1 MALELGVRVFIWSAV
16 LLGSVAAAALVQ
28 AQDLSRALA
37 NAYAVNPEL
46 NAGRAGLRATD
57 EGVPAARA
65 GMLPKIS
72 ASADYGRSHSEYRIG
87 GRNGQGELLPRGAG
101 VSVTQNLLDG
111 YRTANAVRAA
121 ESGVLG
127 ARETLRNTE
136 ANTLFDAV
144 TAYMNMV
151 RDTAIYNLRKSNV
164 AVLGEQVRQ
173 TDARFAVGEVTRT
186 DVAQTQSRHAGSK
199 AEMALAQSNLR
210 GAAARFKQVIG
221 LEPKRLAPVR
231 PFAAG
236 RLPRTQGEAVSRAL
250 QEHPLI
256 AAALHGVDVQ
266 ELQVKV
272 VTGELLPSLSLSG
285 SVAQRYASQVGTHKA
300 LTATV
305 AGTLNVPIYDGGS
318 AHARTRAAKETL
330 GERRLQVDSA
340 RDRVVANAVAA
351 WAMLEATAF
360 QIEGTDA
367 QVKAAEIALNGVR
380 EEAKVGQRT
389 TLDVLN
395 AEQELLNARV
405 AQVTAQRDRVVA
417 SYALLSATGALSA
430 RILGLKVAA
439 YRPEIHYEE
448 VKDRWIGLSAPAG
461 E

>member
-1 MALELGVRVFIWSAV
+1 MKALVWGAV
-16 LLGSVAAAALVQ
+16 LLGSVAVAPLAQ
-28 AQDLSRALA
+28 AQDFSRALA
-37 NAYAVNPEL
+37 NAYTVNPDL
-46 NAGRAGLRATD
+46 NAGRASLRATD

-65 GMLPKIS
+65 GMLPKVS
-72 ASADYGRSHSEYRIG
+72 ASADYGRTHSEFRTA
-87 GRNGQGELLPRGAG
+87 GRNGQAELLPRGAG
-101 VSVTQNLLDG
+101 VTVTQNLLDG
-111 YRTANAVRAA
+111 YRSANSVRAA

-136 ANTLFDAV
+136 ANTLLDAV
-144 TAYMNMV
+144 TAYMNVV
-151 RDTAIYNLRKSNV
+151 RDTAIYNLRKNNV

-173 TDARFAVGEVTRT
+173 TDARFSVGEVTRT
-186 DVAQTQSRHAGSK
+186 DVAQTQSRYAGAK
-199 AEMALAQSNLR
+199 ADMALAQSNLR
-210 GAAARFKQVIG
+210 GSVARFKQIIG
-221 LEPKRLAPVR
+221 LEPKQLSPVQ
-231 PFAAG
+231 PLTGA
-236 RLPRTQGEAVSRAL
+236 RLPKSQGEAVNRAL
-250 QEHPLI
+250 QDHPLV

-266 ELQVKV
+266 ALQVKI

-285 SVAQRYASQVGTHKA
+285 SLSQRFDTQVGTHKVVS
-300 LTATV
+300 ATV

-340 RDRVVANAVAA
+340 RDRVVANAIAA
-351 WAMLEATAF
+351 WALMEATAF
-360 QIEGTDA
+360 QIEGTNA

-405 AQVTAQRDRVVA
+405 SQVSAQRDRVVA
-417 SYALLSATGALSA
+417 SYALLSATGSLSA
-430 RILGLKVAA
+430 SRLGLKVAA

-448 VKDRWIGLSAPAG
+448 VKNKWFGLTTPSG